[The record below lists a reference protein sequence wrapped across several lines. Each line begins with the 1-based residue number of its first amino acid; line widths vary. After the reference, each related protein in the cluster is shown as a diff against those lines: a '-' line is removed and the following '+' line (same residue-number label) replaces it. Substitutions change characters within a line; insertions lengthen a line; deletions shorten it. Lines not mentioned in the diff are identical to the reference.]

1 MENNEDIITC
11 YKNIKPEHKVLNILI
26 LGGGPT
32 GLFAGYKLL
41 KKGNNIT
48 IFEKRKKYTRHNIL
62 SLQETTRLDTLSLI
76 PSEIIEE
83 LDRESSFSN
92 INADIEKSSKCYKSI
107 LKQKPYLMANS
118 RVYYIVL
125 NELESAYEKYF
136 KLCGGNLIRPINVNA
151 FTDIKIDNNNLKYS
165 ENGVENT
172 IDMSKFD
179 IVFVNDG
186 ANSLYRN
193 IYFNKTSYTENIED
207 NIMRYG
213 LTENYETIKIS
224 NDIQDVKPLAYGLIL
239 IYDIEDK
246 EEFQRKF
253 KTQDKLQKKVDFDTV
268 LKLENTENNF
278 MGGLNVKEILVDAKN
293 SGTKELK
300 PQNLFRMFVSENY
313 LYISIMV
320 NPKDVGEY
328 ANKIQ
333 NQNLM
338 FSEMPSDIQIYIKF
352 ALYYYDLSELIDLDS
367 KNTTIKMFPL
377 TFSCVKQSCTF
388 IKKRKKEMLPVLQRT
403 DSSMGTSVDTILRR
417 KSRLFDSCN
426 HEPKNYY
433 QFIALCGD
441 AMSSGNFHAGIVLNR
456 NLIAVNQICQL
467 IDEYIDSYPKDE
479 NGNLDN
485 NFLRLMFFNGNAL
498 NQKARN
504 EIITKSIEN
513 LVNFNALDNDNTVFN
528 LSVVLSELK
537 EIILCKNCTDK
548 NKLMC
553 KNSASFVKYIVDNSN
568 NDVLRRILKY
578 LLLPDKYKYNEVL
591 ENIYNV
597 NAIESTFE

>member
-1 MENNEDIITC
+1 MEDNKELITC
-11 YKNIKPEHKVLNILI
+11 YKNVKPENKILNILI

-48 IFEKRKKYTRHNIL
+48 IFEKRKRYTRHNIL

-92 INADIEKSSKCYKSI
+92 INANIEKSSKCYKSI

-136 KLCGGNLIRPINVNA
+136 KLCGGNLIRPTNENA
-151 FTDIKIDNNNLKYS
+151 FSDIKIDNNIIKYS
-165 ENGVENT
+165 ENGIENT

-193 IYFNKTSYTENIED
+193 IYFNKTSYTENVED

-213 LTENYETIKIS
+213 LTENYETVKVSS
-224 NDIQDVKPLAYGLIL
+224 NINDVKPLSYGLIL
-239 IYDIEDK
+239 IYDIDDK

-253 KTQDKLQKKVDFDTV
+253 KTQDKLQKKVDFDSV

-278 MGGLNVKEILVDAKN
+278 MGGLNVKEILVETKKSDI
-293 SGTKELK
+293 KELK

-320 NPKDVGEY
+320 NPKDVGDY
-328 ANKIQ
+328 AHKIQ
-333 NQNLM
+333 NQNLI
-338 FSEMPSDIQIYIKF
+338 FHEMPTDIQIYIKF

-367 KNTTIKMFPL
+367 KNITIKMFPL

-388 IKKRKKEMLPVLQRT
+388 IKKNKITAPPVLQRK
-403 DSSMGTSVDTILRR
+403 DSSVGTSIDTILKRR
-417 KSRLFDSCN
+417 SRLYDSCKN
-426 HEPKNYY
+426 EPKNYY
-433 QFIALCGD
+433 QLVALCGD

-456 NLIAVNQICQL
+456 NLVAVNQMCLL
-467 IDEYIDSYPKDE
+467 IDEYIDAYPKDE

-485 NFLRLMFFNGNAL
+485 NFLRLMFFHGNTL
-498 NQKARN
+498 SQKARN

-513 LVNFNALDNDNTVFN
+513 LINFNALDSDDTVFN
-528 LSVVLSELK
+528 LSNILSELK

-553 KNSASFVKYIVDNSN
+553 KNSAAFVKYIIDNSN
-568 NDVLRRILKY
+568 NDVLQRILKY
-578 LLLPDKYKYNEVL
+578 LLLPDKYKYNEIL
-591 ENIYNV
+591 ENVYNI
-597 NAIESTFE
+597 NAIESAFE